1 MSVNIRARQL
11 GLTIAVFI
19 LAFCAWG
26 ASAPRMKS
34 ATTPAQTPA
43 AAAQQTDDEDQQR
56 QLFAKEFLQARPTA
70 GQRRNPRPPRVP
82 GTASQ
87 SNADRASDMLGITL
101 WRLRPAAANDDTQA
115 RLLEQEA
122 DSEVVLVGER
132 VNSETTFK
140 EGQKVR
146 LSVESPRTGY
156 LYVIDREQYADGT
169 YSEPYLIFP
178 TLKTRGGD
186 NAVIAGRL
194 IEIPDQDDRPFYFKM
209 TRHRPD
215 QSGEVLTF
223 LITAQPLPNLQLGRK
238 ALKLTPEQ
246 FAQWEQKWKAP
257 ARRVEMANH
266 AGKTYTKVEMTA
278 GSTKTALLGRDDPPP
293 QTIFRITGR
302 TSEAL
307 MVTVPLRYEMSKVQ
321 K

>member
-1 MSVNIRARQL
+1 MATILLIVGFCGRGA
-11 GLTIAVFI
+11 IAVV
-19 LAFCAWG
+19 
-26 ASAPRMKS
+26 
-34 ATTPAQTPA
+34 
-43 AAAQQTDDEDQQR
+43 AQQPDDEDQTR
-56 QLFAKEFLQARPTA
+56 QVFAEEFLKARPA
-70 GQRRNPRPPRVP
+70 GQRRTSRPTGTSPSKPAQNNPTQAA
-82 GTASQ
+82 G
-87 SNADRASDMLGITL
+87 MLGITL
-101 WRLRPAAANDDTQA
+101 WRLRPAAASDDTQA

-132 VNSETTFK
+132 VGSDTIFK

-146 LSVESPRTGY
+146 LGVESPRTGY

-223 LITAQPLPNLQLGRK
+223 LITAQPIANLQLARK

-257 ARRVEMANH
+257 VRRVELANH
-266 AGKTYTKVEMTA
+266 AGKTYTKIEMTA
-278 GSTKTALLGRDDPPP
+278 GSTKTALLSREDPPP
-293 QTIFRITGR
+293 QTIFRISGKMG
-302 TSEAL
+302 EAL
-307 MVTVPLRYEMSKVQ
+307 MVTVLLRYETAHVQ